1 MLAAGEGKTPP
12 MQRAVAVDLGATS
25 GRFALGTYEDRRIRF
40 EVVEQIPHAPIERN
54 GRLEWDLDRI
64 LGLCRRA
71 VEYGST
77 HDAKT
82 LGIDSWGVDHG
93 FLDADGKLIGAP
105 VAYRDLSHLRA
116 FESLKPHRERLY
128 ALTGIQHQPFNTICQ
143 LVARKQEDRDFPNRA
158 KDWMILPDLL
168 GYLLS
173 GERNHELTQAS
184 TTQLLGLD
192 GAWSAEAFE
201 IAGWPVPE
209 RPARVPGTLGG
220 TVDGL
225 RIAHVGS
232 HDTASAVAGF
242 GALGDDQIFLN
253 VGTWSLVGCI
263 IDKPIATE
271 EAERLNFTNERTVDG
286 RVRFLRNVPGFY
298 VINRIHE
305 ELGVTAPVPEWLR
318 SAAPVEKTVDLLH
331 PDFFNPDSMVETCC
345 ALAGHRPATHEEWA
359 GFTLG
364 SLTAT
369 LAQLPGDLECLT
381 GRRFTGIRVGG
392 GGSQSETFCRSLADA
407 TGLPVHAGPA
417 EATVVGNLGM
427 QFLAAGVFTSLD
439 EMFQAIGRS
448 SEIRL
453 YEAE

>member
-1 MLAAGEGKTPP
+1 MPN
-12 MQRAVAVDLGATS
+12 AVAVDLGATS
-25 GRFALGTYEDRRIRF
+25 GRFALGTYDEGRIRF
-40 EVVEQIPHAPIERN
+40 EVVEQIPHAPLENN

-71 VEYGST
+71 ADYGSAHGAET
-77 HDAKT
+77 M
-82 LGIDSWGVDHG
+82 GIDSWGVDHG
-93 FLDADGKLIGAP
+93 FLDAEGRLLGAP
-105 VAYRDLSHLRA
+105 VAYRDLSHLKA
-116 FESLKPHRERLY
+116 FEALKPHRERLY

-143 LVARKQEDRDFPNRA
+143 LVARREEDPTFTNRA
-158 KDWMILPDLL
+158 SDWMILPDLL

-192 GAWSAEAFE
+192 GAWSREAFE

-209 RPARVPGTLGG
+209 RQPSTPGKLGG
-220 TVDGL
+220 KVGDL

-242 GALGDDQIFLN
+242 GTLADDQIFLN
-253 VGTWSLVGCI
+253 VGTWSLVGCVI
-263 IDKPIATE
+263 PEPIATP

-305 ELGVTAPVPEWLR
+305 ELGVRATVPEWLR
-318 SAAPVEKTVDLLH
+318 SAQPTESTVDLLH
-331 PDFFNPDSMVETCC
+331 PDFFNPDSMVETCA
-345 ALAGHRPATHEEWA
+345 ALAGRRPASEAEWA
-359 GFTLG
+359 GFALG

-369 LAQLPGDLECLT
+369 LAQLPGDLERLT
-381 GRRFTGIRVGG
+381 GRRFTSIRVGG
-392 GGSQSETFCRSLADA
+392 GGSQSGTFCRALASA

-427 QFLAAGVFTSLD
+427 QFLASGVFSSFD
-439 EMFQAIGRS
+439 EMFAAVSRS
-448 SEIRL
+448 SDVTV
-453 YEAE
+453 YPPG